1 MIKAMKIA
9 VLASL
14 LGAVLA
20 PLAQAQSSAA
30 DAAAREA
37 IRRQGEIQQLGKL
50 LEQAKTVEAS
60 GNLLAA
66 SKHYEEAQNKVESV
80 GLGAKGIDVER
91 AATLEGLTR
100 MRMALAEQYA
110 TSGQLSEAR
119 KEVNRILVIA
129 PNNNCLL

>member
-66 SKHYEEAQNKVESV
+66 SKLYEAAQRQGN
-80 GLGAKGIDVER
+80 
-91 AATLEGLTR
+91 
-100 MRMALAEQYA
+100 
-110 TSGQLSEAR
+110 
-119 KEVNRILVIA
+119 
-129 PNNNCLL
+129 